1 MAFLTH
7 SFVVFDKLVGSA
19 SFLSSQK
26 IDLMYLPQLRE
37 FQGQE
42 ISPLQSSDDETYLL
56 WYLIYLISHIRFWY
70 LMNFLNISL
79 PFTLPS
85 PTWHPLCIPVLPVV
99 QICQIA
105 LQRNFSCF
113 IWNTRFVIVSSSEIQ
128 NSFFICSRNY
138 ISVSHE
144 GHWAVRNCF
153 HGCLPESFEY
163 YAWAAITYHPNMSWG
178 KERDK

>member
-1 MAFLTH
+1 MKH
-7 SFVVFDKLVGSA
+7 SCFD
-19 SFLSSQK
+19 
-26 IDLMYLPQLRE
+26 IWY
-37 FQGQE
+37 
-42 ISPLQSSDDETYLL
+42 I
-56 WYLIYLISHIRFWY
+56 WYLKPFFDIWYPFLISHTLILYLIS
-70 LMNFLNISL
+70 FLDISL
-79 PFTLPS
+79 PFSLPS
-85 PTWHPLCIPVLPVV
+85 STWHPLCIPVLPVV

-153 HGCLPESFEY
+153 HGCLPGRFEY
-163 YAWAAITYHPNMSWG
+163 YAWAWPGSHNLSSKYVMRKRKG
-178 KERDK
+178 